1 MKNVTNDNQIP
12 LGLGMAFAQNMP
24 AMEYFAALNETQ
36 KQNIID
42 RAHNVQSKKEM
53 RELVRQMANHEIEF

>member
-42 RAHNVQSKKEM
+42 RAHNVQSKQEM
-53 RELVRQMANHEIEF
+53 RDLVRQMANHEIEF

>member
-1 MKNVTNDNQIP
+1 MDNVTNNNEIP

-24 AMEYFAALNETQ
+24 ALEYFSALNTQQ
-36 KQNIID
+36 KQSVID
-42 RAHNVQSKKEM
+42 RAHNVHSKQEM

>member
-1 MKNVTNDNQIP
+1 MRNVTNDNQIP

-24 AMEYFAALNETQ
+24 AMEYFASLNQAQ

-42 RAHNVQSKKEM
+42 RAHNVHSKNEM